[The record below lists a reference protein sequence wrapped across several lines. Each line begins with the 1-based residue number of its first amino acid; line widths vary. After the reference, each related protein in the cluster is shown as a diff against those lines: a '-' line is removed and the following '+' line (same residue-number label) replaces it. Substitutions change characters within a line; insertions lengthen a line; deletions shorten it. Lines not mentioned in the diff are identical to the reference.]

1 MNGSITNP
9 KEKNTM
15 KKIAAFVALAVL
27 LTASSVFAQDQKAEH
42 EGHKHHHGMGHHGMM
57 GMMGGGMKGML
68 DKLNLTA
75 EQKTQAEQ
83 IFKESKDKVK
93 PLREQMKQAFKGMR
107 DVMAKTP
114 GDEAAVRQAAQA
126 VAKAGED
133 LAVLKGQTK
142 AKIDAILT
150 PEQKAKRDELM
161 AKFKDKIKE
170 RIKEHKGELGKAL
183 KEGIEKKAE

>member
-1 MNGSITNP
+1 
-9 KEKNTM
+9 M

-27 LTASSVFAQDQKAEH
+27 LTASSVFAQDQKAEQ
-42 EGHKHHHGMGHHGMM
+42 EGHEHHHGMGMHHRMM
-57 GMMGGGMKGML
+57 GMMGGMKGMFG
-68 DKLNLTA
+68 KLNLTA
-75 EQKTQAEQ
+75 EQKTQVEQ
-83 IFKESKDKVK
+83 IWKDSKEKAK
-93 PLREQMKQAFKGMR
+93 PLRDQMKQAVKGMR

-126 VAKAGED
+126 VAKTGED
-133 LAVLKGQTK
+133 LAVMKGQTK